1 MPAPSDGAAATGLAL
16 PPGRQASGWKRRL
29 GAAVL
34 RQDVVLLGIFAA
46 MVAVFSTVNPRFF
59 SLPAAANI
67 LQDFSPVVLMA
78 IGETFVIIT
87 RGIDISVGS
96 VLGLAGVVMAL
107 VIRTLHE
114 GGFDPIATILLGVA
128 AAIAVGL
135 LAGLLNGVLIAFI
148 RIEPFVATLAT
159 MGAAA
164 GMSIVITGGVQ
175 IAGGPRE
182 AILFGNARYL
192 GVLTVPVIVVLLII
206 VVAWATLSRTR
217 FGRWTYATGSNLFA
231 SRAVGIDVRR
241 HLMKV
246 YALAGVLSALAGAFV
261 YFRLGSG
268 SPLSGRGG
276 ELSAIAA
283 AVIGGIG
290 LQGGVGR
297 LTGTVVGALIT
308 TAVLSGLILIGV
320 EPNWQQIVV
329 AALIAVAVGVQGF
342 GAIGRAAAR

>member
-1 MPAPSDGAAATGLAL
+1 MSVPAEGTTATEAAAPVDAAADGLA
-16 PPGRQASGWKRRL
+16 RRI
-29 GAAVL
+29 GTVVL
-34 RQDVVLLGIFAA
+34 RQDVLLLAIFVL
-46 MVAVFSTVNPRFF
+46 MVAMFSAVNPRFF
-59 SLPAAANI
+59 SLPAATNV

-78 IGETFVIIT
+78 IGESFVIIT
-87 RGIDISVGS
+87 GGIDISVGS

-107 VIRTLHE
+107 VIRTLNA
-114 GGFDPIATILLGVA
+114 GGFSPTAAIIAGLA
-128 AAIAVGL
+128 AAIGVGL
-135 LAGLLNGVLIAFI
+135 LVGLLNGLLIARG
-148 RIEPFVATLAT
+148 RIVPFVATLAT

-164 GMSIVITGGVQ
+164 GMSVVITGGVQ
-175 IAGGPRE
+175 IAGAPHQV
-182 AILFGNARYL
+182 IMFGNAQYF
-192 GVLTVPVIVVLLII
+192 GALTVPVIAVFVMTA
-206 VVAWATLSRTR
+206 VAWTVLSKTR
-217 FGRWTYATGSNLFA
+217 FGRWTYAIGSSPFA
-231 SRAVGIDVRR
+231 ARAVGIDVQR
-241 HLMKV
+241 HLIKV
-246 YALAGVLSALAGAFV
+246 YAIAGVLAALAGAFV

-297 LTGTVVGALIT
+297 LTGTVLGALIT

-342 GAIGRAAAR
+342 GGIAGMTAR